1 MAVVEIN
8 IIPLG
13 TGTPSLSKYVASA
26 VKVLQQEKDIKYEI
40 NSMGTVIEG
49 DLDKILAVARKM
61 HEAPFSEGLARV
73 ETIIKIDDRR
83 DKALSMS
90 GKVSSLKGKLE
101 Y

>member
-1 MAVVEIN
+1 MAIVEIN

-13 TGTPSLSKYVASA
+13 TETPSLSKYVASA
-26 VKVLQQEKDIKYEI
+26 VKILQQEKDLKYEV

-49 DLDKILAVARKM
+49 DLDKILVVARKM
-61 HEAPFSEGLARV
+61 HEAPFREGLARV

-83 DKALSMS
+83 DKTLSMS
-90 GKVSSLKGKLE
+90 GKVESLKEKLA